1 MLIDVGLPLSL
12 AIIMFSLG
20 LGLTFADFAR
30 VLTLPRA
37 VLTGMIMQMGA
48 VPLVAFGLLLLFDQP
63 PAIAFGVMLLAFC
76 PGGISSSILTRI
88 GGGNVALSI
97 TLTAIVSVLSA
108 FTVPVLTALAAAKFL
123 GATAPQINVTGIA
136 MVMFA
141 LTAVPVAIGLLF
153 RFVVPELADRIENNV
168 FRLATVL
175 FILVVVGALIANWDL
190 FLANVATLG
199 PLLML
204 LNLVLLALGV
214 LVARLLGLS
223 GGDAL
228 CIAVEMGVQNAA
240 LGITVAGLVA
250 QAAGISEFA
259 VPAAL
264 YGITMYIVTLP
275 GIWVMRRIFHTV
287 EATPE

>member
-20 LGLTFADFAR
+20 LGLTFADFGR

-48 VPLVAFGLLLLFDQP
+48 LPLVAFALLLVFEQP
-63 PAIAFGVMLLAFC
+63 PAIAFGVMLLSFC
-76 PGGISSSILTRI
+76 PGGVSSSILTRL

-97 TLTAIVSVLSA
+97 TLTGVVSLLSA
-108 FTVPVLTALAAAKFL
+108 ITVPLLTAWAAAHFL
-123 GATAPQINVTGIA
+123 GSGAPALNVTGIA

-141 LTAVPVAIGLLF
+141 ITTVPVMIGLLF
-153 RFVVPELADRIENNV
+153 RFVAPELSDRIEDRV
-168 FRLATVL
+168 FGLATVL
-175 FILVVVGALIANWDL
+175 FILIVLAALISNWAL
-190 FLANVATLG
+190 FLENVATLG
-199 PLLML
+199 PLLMVLNAGL
-204 LNLVLLALGV
+204 LLLGV

-228 CIAVEMGVQNAA
+228 CISVEMGVQNAA
-240 LGITVAGLVA
+240 LGITVAGLIA
-250 QAAGISEFA
+250 QSAGISEFA

-275 GIWVMRRIFHTV
+275 AIWLMRRMF
-287 EATPE
+287 ATG